1 MVGHKKEEFVLG
13 VEEGE
18 KYVEVICIIMEER
31 KEEKGTYI
39 MGEERER
46 GVRWFTLT
54 GKEDE
59 KNEEAYTRKEGKK
72 KEFFYG
78 E

>member
-13 VEEGE
+13 LEEGE

-46 GVRWFTLT
+46 CEVVYVNRKRGW
-54 GKEDE
+54 E
-59 KNEEAYTRKEGKK
+59 K
-72 KEFFYG
+72 
-78 E
+78 

>member
-1 MVGHKKEEFVLG
+1 MIGHKKEEFVLG

-39 MGEERER
+39 MGEEREMCE
-46 GVRWFTLT
+46 VVYV
-54 GKEDE
+54 
-59 KNEEAYTRKEGKK
+59 NRK
-72 KEFFYG
+72 
-78 E
+78 